1 MNCRRTRRLINAF
14 LDGELQEKD
23 RQQLQA
29 HLEKCPAC
37 REVIEDLKAIK
48 SRLVRAG
55 EIEPSDRVWEKLKS
69 RLQDEVIPR
78 LLEEKAGAD
87 KKTARKTSSWF
98 GLPSPVFRY
107 AAAALVFVAFVAG
120 AFYLGRHYQKP
131 GQPAVQVASQS
142 PALQKIEEAEFYY
155 QKAVQSL
162 TEALES
168 YNGGLSP
175 ELTEIVQAN
184 LNLLDR
190 TIDLARQAVNEKP
203 EDQQAHDFLISAYN
217 SKMNFLNDMLE
228 TRKSLAGPGLEKL

>member
-1 MNCRRTRRLINAF
+1 MNCRQIHRLINAF

-23 RQQLQA
+23 RQKLQA
-29 HLEKCPAC
+29 HLEKCFAC
-37 REVIEDLKAIK
+37 REVYEDLKAIK

-55 EIEPSDRVWEKLKS
+55 EVEPSDEVWEKLKS
-69 RLQDEVIPR
+69 RLQDELIPR
-78 LLEEKAGAD
+78 LLEEQAGAD
-87 KKTARKTSSWF
+87 KKTTREVTRWF

-107 AAAALVFVAFVAG
+107 VAVALVFVAFVAG
-120 AFYLGRHYQKP
+120 AFYLGRYYQKR
-131 GQPAVQVASQS
+131 GQPSIQVASEN
-142 PALQKIEEAEFYY
+142 PALQKIQEAEFYY
-155 QKAVQSL
+155 KKAVQSL

-168 YNGGLSP
+168 YNGGLPP

-203 EDQQAHDFLISAYN
+203 EDPQARDFLISAYN

-228 TRKSLAGPGLEKL
+228 TRKSLVGPGLEKL